1 MKKILLSILAVL
13 MLMSGCAAKTE
24 VKEEPMTEVQLAF
37 EQFLTD
43 EYIDTVSSDALTLH
57 YSLVDPSVYGIEQ
70 PELTLGEISDEVNAE
85 AEAELREVMQK
96 LEAFNPEELTARQKD
111 DWNMLHEY
119 LEIQMMFEGLSYY
132 QNLFSPAQSVTD
144 ALITNF
150 HLPQST
156 LLMLISAFAGYD
168 NVMNAYR
175 EAVEKQYRFF
185 SYGDAM
191 FIE

>member
-70 PELTLGEISDEVNAE
+70 PELTDRELLGKLYKDIAISAGRLDKDEETVS
-85 AEAELREVMQK
+85 
-96 LEAFNPEELTARQKD
+96 
-111 DWNMLHEY
+111 Y
-119 LEIQMMFEGLSYY
+119 LEKAVEILKQSDNPVAYL
-132 QNLFSPAQSVTD
+132 QSVNSLAYAYGKAGNHSKQKEIARD
-144 ALITNF
+144 ALD
-150 HLPQST
+150 S
-156 LLMLISAFAGYD
+156 YD
-168 NVMNAYR
+168 YTGHPDNYVRILNNLAD
-175 EAVEKQYRFF
+175 
-185 SYGDAM
+185 S
-191 FIE
+191 